1 MICVNEC
8 FFFNLAR
15 SILSDD
21 SALTST
27 STVFENYENSLRDG
41 DFETASAVDS
51 CDHDVADALRD
62 GVCNEVLHET
72 CSVLNTDPIT
82 NITIESTTDSDV

>member
-1 MICVNEC
+1 MYNFI
-8 FFFNLAR
+8 LAR

-41 DFETASAVDS
+41 DFETSSGVDS
-51 CDHDVADALRD
+51 CDHEAVDVLRD

-72 CSVLNTDPIT
+72 CSVLDTDRIPKI
-82 NITIESTTDSDV
+82 IIESASHSEV

>member
-1 MICVNEC
+1 MYTFI
-8 FFFNLAR
+8 LAR

-41 DFETASAVDS
+41 DFETESGVDT
-51 CDHDVADALRD
+51 CDHDTVDMLRN

-72 CSVLNTDPIT
+72 CSALNTDRISK
-82 NITIESTTDSDV
+82 IILESTTHSEV